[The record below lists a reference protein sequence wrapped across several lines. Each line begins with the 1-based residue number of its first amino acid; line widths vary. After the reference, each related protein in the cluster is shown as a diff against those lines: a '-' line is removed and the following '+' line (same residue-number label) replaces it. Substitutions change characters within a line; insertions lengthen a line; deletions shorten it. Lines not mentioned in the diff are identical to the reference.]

1 MQIKTLAQFEAFLK
15 TRIPTREALFVGEI
29 GLKRAKH
36 FMKLLGNPQNQIEV
50 IHVAGTSGKGSTAHL
65 TSRLLQSQGFRV
77 GLSIS
82 PHIFDIRERIQI
94 DNQLP
99 SEKLLLKYFNQILP
113 VIQKMETCRY
123 GGPTYF
129 EILVGLAYHIFAQ
142 EKMDYAVI
150 ETGLGGRL
158 DGTNTVSSK
167 NKICLLTK
175 IGLDHTEILGNT
187 IAEITKEKVGIIG
200 KQNIVISNWQSVISN
215 RIIVTK
221 CKEKNAVLYFIK
233 PEKNYKLSSSTK
245 TTTVFDFK
253 FNFNQNKKGAWH
265 QLPTTAFFWC
275 HFEKIKLGLIGAHQI
290 ENCCLALACLS
301 ILADRDKFKIDESKM
316 RSALQKISIP
326 GRLEI
331 RKVGNKFLIIDGAH
345 NLQKMTAFVTS
356 LKIIFPQQKFD
367 FILAFKKGKDF
378 QKMSR
383 LILPIAN
390 HVFLTGFS
398 TSNQDG
404 PWNSIAS
411 AEIAKHF
418 KKEKFANFSIV
429 KNNQKEIH
437 SIIKQSKKSVVLTGS
452 LYLIGS
458 VYKYL

>member
-1 MQIKTLAQFEAFLK
+1 
-15 TRIPTREALFVGEI
+15 
-29 GLKRAKH
+29 
-36 FMKLLGNPQNQIEV
+36 
-50 IHVAGTSGKGSTAHL
+50 
-65 TSRLLQSQGFRV
+65 
-77 GLSIS
+77 
-82 PHIFDIRERIQI
+82 
-94 DNQLP
+94 
-99 SEKLLLKYFNQILP
+99 
-113 VIQKMETCRY
+113 
-123 GGPTYF
+123 
-129 EILVGLAYHIFAQ
+129 
-142 EKMDYAVI
+142 
-150 ETGLGGRL
+150 
-158 DGTNTVSSK
+158 
-167 NKICLLTK
+167 
-175 IGLDHTEILGNT
+175 
-187 IAEITKEKVGIIG
+187 
-200 KQNIVISNWQSVISN
+200 
-215 RIIVTK
+215 
-221 CKEKNAVLYFIK
+221 
-233 PEKNYKLSSSTK
+233 
-245 TTTVFDFK
+245 
-253 FNFNQNKKGAWH
+253 
-265 QLPTTAFFWC
+265 
-275 HFEKIKLGLIGAHQI
+275 
-290 ENCCLALACLS
+290 
-301 ILADRDKFKIDESKM
+301 M